1 MGLLW
6 TETWSTPTRIES
18 GESVCVSNNGRADR
32 DSAKEDTLHCGIG
45 VDSRVNVG
53 DGTVVDI
60 VGGDI
65 VAVSVTAGG
74 GDTVGALDWVLCSD
88 LEGVFANDWVS
99 ECAVGVDDGAVETV
113 LGIELVLVAM
123 CVPE

>member
-1 MGLLW
+1 MSGMGWSLILW
-6 TETWSTPTRIES
+6 
-18 GESVCVSNNGRADR
+18 
-32 DSAKEDTLHCGIG
+32 
-45 VDSRVNVG
+45 
-53 DGTVVDI
+53 
-60 VGGDI
+60 GGDI

-113 LGIELVLVAM
+113 LGIELVLVGM